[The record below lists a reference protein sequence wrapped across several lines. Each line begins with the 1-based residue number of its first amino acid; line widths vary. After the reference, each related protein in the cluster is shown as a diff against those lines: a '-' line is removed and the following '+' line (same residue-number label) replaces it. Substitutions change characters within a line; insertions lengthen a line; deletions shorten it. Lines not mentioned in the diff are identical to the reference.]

1 MATPQQKIK
10 TTSCKSAREVFMILP
25 QIGQVSNQLILV
37 PTEHCRQRYVWHL
50 KGKCGQ
56 RHSSMQSLEVATVLE
71 CSLDRSACLPI
82 KVAEK
87 TLSGRKTSRWQKNCL
102 PIKVAGKHFGHL
114 NQDIWGLWVAI
125 VLTIHICIPFQLI
138 FQYWWNFTDVARTAA
153 ISPILQDKYMWNCTN
168 IFVGL

>member
-102 PIKVAGKHFGHL
+102 PIKVAENTSVTWTKTFGAY
-114 NQDIWGLWVAI
+114 GLPASWPYISAMQILHSFPVDLSI
-125 VLTIHICIPFQLI
+125 LVQFHRYCKNCS
-138 FQYWWNFTDVARTAA
+138 NFTDIARW
-153 ISPILQDKYMWNCTN
+153 IYVKLH
-168 IFVGL
+168 